1 MRKPGGGGRQVEPPA
16 FRAAHEH
23 ILRIM
28 PLLKHEAQGHFPH
41 PYLEPTY
48 GEHYGGHIYT
58 WDNHHMTLRFAAA
71 GEPEQMRYFV
81 DTLLRFQTSAGYIPS
96 VVSTTDG
103 GNGLATDF
111 HAQPFL
117 AQNAAIYG
125 VLSRDRAWVDRVF
138 PQLKRYVAYWMEQH
152 AAPFGLF
159 RWRYPWMSG
168 IDNEIA
174 ATVFPPDTILSP
186 DLNAWLYLELR
197 SLACLAGLLDAPAER
212 QDYLARAEALKQAI
226 NTRLWDEQAGT
237 YAAYDLCL
245 GGTRIAWGDGT
256 LNASV
261 GRYAYLSCAALI
273 PLFAG
278 LAEPEQARRMIR
290 AYVLDPD
297 HFRSPYGI
305 RSLSRSS
312 EYYNNARWGNPPR
325 FGDHR
330 RLTSSNW
337 QGPVWIPLNWFVFH
351 ALLHYGFVT
360 EAEALAED
368 TFKVIARSVE
378 RLGYMRENYD
388 GETGEPLYADH
399 FASWNILAD
408 LMPDYLP
415 GGCAKL
421 DLFPWRASANP
432 T

>member
-1 MRKPGGGGRQVEPPA
+1 MMTNESKA
-16 FRAAHEH
+16 FRSTQAH

-28 PLLKHEAQGHFPH
+28 PLLKHEARGQFPY
-41 PYLEPTY
+41 PYLEPCY
-48 GEHYGGHIYT
+48 GEHYSGHIYT

-81 DTLLRFQTSAGYIPS
+81 DTLLRFQTSTGYIPS

-103 GNGLATDF
+103 GSGTYSDF

-125 VLSRDRAWVDRVF
+125 GLSGDRAWIKSVF
-138 PQLKRYVAYWMEQH
+138 PQLKRYLAYWLEKH

-159 RWRYPWMSG
+159 RWRHPWMSG
-168 IDNEIA
+168 IDNEITG
-174 ATVFPPDTILSP
+174 TVFPLDTIISP
-186 DLNAWLYLELR
+186 DLNAWLYLELL
-197 SLACLAGLLDAPAER
+197 SLARLAEILDAQSER
-212 QDYLARAEALKQAI
+212 QDYLARAVVLKQAI
-226 NTRLWDEQAGT
+226 NDALWDEQAGT

-245 GGTRIAWGDGT
+245 GGTRLAWGDGM
-256 LNASV
+256 LSASV
-261 GRYAYLSCAALI
+261 GQYAYLSCAALI

-290 AYVLDPD
+290 DYVLAPE

-330 RLTSSNW
+330 RLTNSNW
-337 QGPVWIPLNWFVFH
+337 QGPVWIPINWFVFH
-351 ALLHYGFVT
+351 ALLHYGFVS
-360 EAEALAED
+360 EAEALAGD
-368 TFKVIARSVE
+368 TFKVIAMSLD
-378 RLGYMRENYD
+378 RLGFMRENYD

-415 GGCAKL
+415 GGSPKL
-421 DLFPWRASANP
+421 DLFPWRTTANP